1 MNTRTVFSIVRKDL
15 STGPR
20 AMLLVW
26 VIVFPLAITLV
37 IRLIFGGLV
46 NPEPKLGIV
55 DQGSSA
61 ITTQAALIETID
73 VSLFDTVEDLKSS
86 VESNDIDAGLILQ
99 AGFDNMVKSGESP
112 KLQFY
117 ISGESLSSDRII
129 LSVTT
134 VDLIRD
140 VAGQP
145 APIIV
150 KTEIIGDGPTVPL
163 IDRIIPMLV
172 LLAVAL
178 SAVFLP
184 AASIVQERESRTLTA
199 VLITPAVVGE
209 FMLAKGI
216 VAFFLSFIS
225 GVFTAVLNLGFG
237 DQFFSNLVII
247 FVAAFMCVPI
257 GLGLGAAVKNMSS
270 MFAIWKSGSI
280 ILFAPAILM
289 LFPSV
294 PRWIAMLFPTY
305 YFLGPLYDLNIE
317 AVGLNG
323 VILELAI
330 GLVFGVLLAVIA
342 RGISGKMEAKL
353 AVA

>member
-26 VIVFPLAITLV
+26 VIIFPLALTLV
-37 IRLIFGGLV
+37 IRLIFGGLA
-46 NPEPKLGIV
+46 NPQPKLGIV

-61 ITTQAALIETID
+61 ITSQAEAIEIID
-73 VSLFDTVEDLKSS
+73 VKLFDTIEELKLS
-86 VESNDIDAGLILQ
+86 VESNNIDAGLILQ
-99 AGFDNMVKSGESP
+99 PGFDNAVKSGESP
-112 KLQFY
+112 QLQFF

-129 LSVTT
+129 LSVTA
-134 VDLIRD
+134 VDLIRG

-145 APIIV
+145 APITV
-150 KTEIIGDGPTVPL
+150 ETVIIGDGPAVPL
-163 IDRIIPMLV
+163 IDRIVPMLV

-184 AASIVQERESRTLTA
+184 AASIVQERENRTLTA

-209 FMLAKGI
+209 FVLAKGI

-237 DQFFSNLVII
+237 DQFFSNLLII
-247 FVAAFMCVPI
+247 FVAAFMCVPVGI
-257 GLGLGAAVKNMSS
+257 GLGSAVKNMSS
-270 MFAIWKSGSI
+270 MFAIWKSGAI

-294 PRWIAMLFPTY
+294 PRWVAMLFPTY
-305 YFLGPLYDLNIE
+305 YFLGPLYELNIE
-317 AVGLNG
+317 AVALNT

-330 GLVFGVLLAVIA
+330 GLVIGAVLALLA
-342 RGISGKMEAKL
+342 RGIAAKMESKV